1 VKDADLLPR
10 VDDLPEFMAE
20 PEFVRRFGGVGAP
33 AYNALLADIDRRIA
47 ALALLR

>member
-1 VKDADLLPR
+1 MP
-10 VDDLPEFMAE
+10 E

-47 ALALLR
+47 ALPLLR